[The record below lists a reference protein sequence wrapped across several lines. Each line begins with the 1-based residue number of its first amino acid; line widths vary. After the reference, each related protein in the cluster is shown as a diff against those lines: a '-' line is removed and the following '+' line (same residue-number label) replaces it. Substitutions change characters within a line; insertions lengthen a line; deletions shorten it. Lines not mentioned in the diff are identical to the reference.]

1 MSFKERD
8 LLYRLIIRFELYQ
21 LTIHA
26 LSQLFYDGFQ
36 TMAVN
41 LVNLVSPSTACGP
54 SNRLFRLVKLGL
66 ASSEEEQEKGG
77 VIEGECIAPGTG
89 IDLEVESESS
99 TMAPEAALYETCYVT
114 AHKAACRAAAFNGT
128 GQLVATGSH
137 DSSIKILDVERMLAK
152 SVSPADHLGQETPQQ
167 QMETHPVIRTLYD
180 HTAEVTC
187 VDFHP
192 DPTLQILVSGSKD
205 YTIKLFDFSNPSVK
219 KAQRNIPEASPI
231 RTLHFHPSGNFLL
244 VGTQHKTLRLYDV
257 QTCRC
262 YVSAVPEDQHQSS
275 VNMVRWSPNGNAFVT
290 AGMDGNFKIWDGVS
304 CRCVNTFEA
313 AHDGAPVCSAMFSR
327 NGKYILSSGKDSA
340 VKLWEIATGRCL
352 ITYTGAGTT
361 GHQTHRSMAV
371 FNHTEDYDLFRIS
384 HSHTVVLFPDEATK
398 SLCCWDSR
406 NADRQRL
413 LALNHNGPIRCF
425 VHSPTTAA
433 FMSCSDDNRAR
444 FWYKRP
450 ISD

>member
-1 MSFKERD
+1 
-8 LLYRLIIRFELYQ
+8 
-21 LTIHA
+21 
-26 LSQLFYDGFQ
+26 
-36 TMAVN
+36 MAVN
-41 LVNLVSPSTACGP
+41 LVNLVSPSAACGP

-66 ASSEEEQEKGG
+66 SASEDEHEKSG
-77 VIEGECIAPGTG
+77 VIEGESIAPGTG

-114 AHKAACRAAAFNGT
+114 AHKAACRAASFNST

-152 SVSPADHLGQETPQQ
+152 SVSPTDHLGQETPQQ

-262 YVSAVPEDQHQSS
+262 YVSAVPEDQHLSA
-275 VNMVRWSPNGNAFVT
+275 VNMVRWSPNGTAFVT
-290 AGMDGNFKIWDGVS
+290 AGMDGSFKIWDGVS

-313 AHDGAPVCSAMFSR
+313 AHDGAPVCSVVFSR

-340 VKLWEIATGRCL
+340 VKLWELATGRCL
-352 ITYTGAGTT
+352 ITYTGAGTV

-371 FNHTEDYDLFRIS
+371 FNHTEDY
-384 HSHTVVLFPDEATK
+384 VLFPDEATK

-413 LALNHNGPIRCF
+413 LSLNHNGPIRCF

>member
-1 MSFKERD
+1 
-8 LLYRLIIRFELYQ
+8 
-21 LTIHA
+21 
-26 LSQLFYDGFQ
+26 
-36 TMAVN
+36 MAVN
-41 LVNLVSPSTACGP
+41 LVNLVSPSAACGP

-66 ASSEEEQEKGG
+66 SASEDEHEKSG
-77 VIEGECIAPGTG
+77 VIEGESIAPGTG

-114 AHKAACRAAAFNGT
+114 AHKAACRAASFNST

-152 SVSPADHLGQETPQQ
+152 SVSPTDHLGQETPQQ

-262 YVSAVPEDQHQSS
+262 YVSAVPEDQHLSA
-275 VNMVRWSPNGNAFVT
+275 VNMVRWSPNGTAFVT
-290 AGMDGNFKIWDGVS
+290 AGMDGSFKIWDGVS

-313 AHDGAPVCSAMFSR
+313 AHDGAPVCSVVFSR

-340 VKLWEIATGRCL
+340 VKLWELATGRCL
-352 ITYTGAGTT
+352 ITYTGAGTV

-371 FNHTEDYDLFRIS
+371 FNHTEDY
-384 HSHTVVLFPDEATK
+384 VLFPDEATK

>member
-8 LLYRLIIRFELYQ
+8 LLYRLII
-21 LTIHA
+21 
-26 LSQLFYDGFQ
+26 SQLFYDGFQ

-41 LVNLVSPSTACGP
+41 LVNLVSPSTTCGP
-54 SNRLFRLVKLGL
+54 SNRLFRLVKIGL
-66 ASSEEEQEKGG
+66 SASEDEQEKSG
-77 VIEGECIAPGTG
+77 VLEGESVAPGIG

-114 AHKAACRAAAFNGT
+114 AHKAACRAASFNST

-152 SVSPADHLGQETPQQ
+152 SVSPNDHIAQETPQQ

-262 YVSAVPEDQHQSS
+262 YVSAVPEDQHLSA
-275 VNMVRWSPNGNAFVT
+275 VNMVRWSPNGTAFVT
-290 AGMDGNFKIWDGVS
+290 AGMDGSFKIWDGVS

-313 AHDGAPVCSAMFSR
+313 AHDGAPVCSVVFSR

-340 VKLWEIATGRCL
+340 VKLWELATGRCL
-352 ITYTGAGTT
+352 ITYTGAGTV
-361 GHQTHRSMAV
+361 GNQSHRSMAV
-371 FNHTEDYDLFRIS
+371 FNHTEDY
-384 HSHTVVLFPDEATK
+384 VLFPDEATK

>member
-8 LLYRLIIRFELYQ
+8 LLYRLII
-21 LTIHA
+21 
-26 LSQLFYDGFQ
+26 SQLFYDGFQ

-41 LVNLVSPSTACGP
+41 LVNLVSPSTTCGP
-54 SNRLFRLVKLGL
+54 SNRLFRLVKIGL
-66 ASSEEEQEKGG
+66 SASEDEQEKSG
-77 VIEGECIAPGTG
+77 VLEGESIAPGIG

-114 AHKAACRAAAFNGT
+114 AHKAACRAASFNNT

-152 SVSPADHLGQETPQQ
+152 SVSPNDHIAQETPQQ

-262 YVSAVPEDQHQSS
+262 YVSAVPEDQHLSA
-275 VNMVRWSPNGNAFVT
+275 VNMVRWSPNGTAFVT
-290 AGMDGNFKIWDGVS
+290 AGMDGSFKIWDGVS

-313 AHDGAPVCSAMFSR
+313 AHDGAPVCSVVFSR

-340 VKLWEIATGRCL
+340 VKLWELATGRCL
-352 ITYTGAGTT
+352 ITYTGAGTV
-361 GHQTHRSMAV
+361 GNQSHRSVAV
-371 FNHTEDYDLFRIS
+371 FNHTEDY
-384 HSHTVVLFPDEATK
+384 VLFPDEATK

>member
-8 LLYRLIIRFELYQ
+8 LLYRLII
-21 LTIHA
+21 
-26 LSQLFYDGFQ
+26 SQLFYDGFQ

-41 LVNLVSPSTACGP
+41 LVNLVSPSAACGP

-66 ASSEEEQEKGG
+66 SASEDEHEKSG
-77 VIEGECIAPGTG
+77 VIEGESIAPGTG

-114 AHKAACRAAAFNGT
+114 AHKAACRAASFNST

-152 SVSPADHLGQETPQQ
+152 SVSPTDHLGQETPQQ

-262 YVSAVPEDQHQSS
+262 YVSAVPEDQHLSA
-275 VNMVRWSPNGNAFVT
+275 VNMVRWSPNGTAFVT
-290 AGMDGNFKIWDGVS
+290 AGMDGSFKIWDGVS

-313 AHDGAPVCSAMFSR
+313 AHDGAPVCSVVFSR

-340 VKLWEIATGRCL
+340 VKLWELATGRCL
-352 ITYTGAGTT
+352 ITYTGAGTV

-371 FNHTEDYDLFRIS
+371 FNHTEDY
-384 HSHTVVLFPDEATK
+384 VLFPDEATK

>member
-8 LLYRLIIRFELYQ
+8 LLYRLII
-21 LTIHA
+21 
-26 LSQLFYDGFQ
+26 SQLFYDGFQ

-313 AHDGAPVCSAMFSR
+313 AHDGAPVCSVMFSR

-371 FNHTEDYDLFRIS
+371 FNHTEDY
-384 HSHTVVLFPDEATK
+384 VLFPDEATK

>member
-8 LLYRLIIRFELYQ
+8 LLYRLII
-21 LTIHA
+21 
-26 LSQLFYDGFQ
+26 SQLFYDGFQ

-41 LVNLVSPSTACGP
+41 LVNLVSPSAACGP

-66 ASSEEEQEKGG
+66 SASEDEHEKSG
-77 VIEGECIAPGTG
+77 VIEGESIAPGTG

-114 AHKAACRAAAFNGT
+114 AHKAACRAASFNST

-152 SVSPADHLGQETPQQ
+152 SVSPTDHLGQETPQQ

-262 YVSAVPEDQHQSS
+262 YVSAVPEDQHLSA
-275 VNMVRWSPNGNAFVT
+275 VNMVRWSPNGTAFVT
-290 AGMDGNFKIWDGVS
+290 AGMDGSFKIWDGVS

-313 AHDGAPVCSAMFSR
+313 AHDGAPVCSVVFSR

-340 VKLWEIATGRCL
+340 VKLWELATGRCL
-352 ITYTGAGTT
+352 ITYTGAGTV

-371 FNHTEDYDLFRIS
+371 FNHTEDY
-384 HSHTVVLFPDEATK
+384 VLFPDEATK

-413 LALNHNGPIRCF
+413 LSLNHNGPIRCF